1 MKKSFTLIEILV
13 AMLLLSFVI
22 VGSMKAYKYIQ
33 DVHKMNEV
41 RYLALNRLDSEMN
54 RLVFAYENFDEADFA
69 KITVDTGTNVGIYKR
84 NPLRE
89 SHGLIIFTSLFSGAI
104 SNYIEIIDGNNNPN
118 EVGPGDIVGR
128 LFWEREDINATHV
141 RLSLS
146 LRYPFFTEGDS
157 VSESTEL
164 PWERLNLKTTTRI
177 RQ

>member
-1 MKKSFTLIEILV
+1 MKKAFTLIEVLV
-13 AMLLLSFVI
+13 AMLLLTFVI
-22 VGSMKAYKYIQ
+22 MGSMKAYKYIQ
-33 DVHKMNEV
+33 DVHKMNEL

-69 KITVDTGTNVGIYKR
+69 DITSSYGTVVGDYHT
-84 NPLRE
+84 NPLQD
-89 SHGLIIFTSLFSGAI
+89 SHGLFIFLNHT
-104 SNYIEIIDGNNNPN
+104 NYVEIIDGNNNPN
-118 EVGPGDIVGR
+118 EVGVGDIVGR

-146 LRYPFFTEGDS
+146 LRYPFLTIGNNWWIG
-157 VSESTEL
+157 VSEDNTK